1 MASITSLGIGSGID
15 INSMVSQLVALE
27 RRPLEQ
33 MRSEAKRLETQ
44 VSSLG
49 KMQSLM
55 AALQDAANA
64 LNGNSLWTRSTATS
78 SDDSAVSPVG
88 GSNAAP
94 GNYVVSVSTLAAPQ
108 TVASGLAFGA
118 ATDLVGEGTLTIDIG
133 RWSTGAAA
141 FTAKPDT
148 TPVSVTVS
156 ATDTLQTLR
165 DKINAADAGVQASI
179 VTDASGA
186 RLALRSSASGADNGF
201 RVTASD
207 VDGNAIDDAGLS
219 RVAFDPPSGTTGMLY
234 SQPAS
239 NAVATV
245 NGITVESASNEL
257 SGVIEGITLRL
268 RKTTAAPVDLA
279 VASDREAVKTA
290 IQAFADAYNE
300 LARYIGEQTK
310 YDAGTRVGGPLQ
322 GDSAVTGLIG
332 RLRGLIGQTSG
343 AAAGLSR
350 LSDVG
355 LQLQRDGTLK
365 VDGARL
371 DSALGNLAELKKAF
385 ANNDTLDPANNG
397 FARRFAALATQVLGV
412 DGSLTTRSEG
422 LKKLISANTAKQER
436 LEDRV
441 ERFRERLVRQFTAMD
456 ANLSRLQALQ
466 SYVSQQLAAL
476 QPKSES

>member
-15 INSMVSQLVALE
+15 INSMVNQLVALE

-33 MRSEAKRLETQ
+33 MRTEARRLETQ

-64 LNGNSLWTRSTATS
+64 LTGNSLWTRSTATS
-78 SDDSAVSPVG
+78 SDEASVSPVG
-88 GSNAAP
+88 GSSAAP
-94 GNYVVSVSTLAAPQ
+94 GNYAVSVGALAAPQ
-108 TVASGLAFGA
+108 TVASAQVFA
-118 ATDLVGEGTLTIDIG
+118 SATALVGEGTLTIDIG
-133 RWSTGAAA
+133 RWDGGAGT

-148 TPVSVTVS
+148 PPVSVS
-156 ATDTLQTLR
+156 IGAADTLQTLR
-165 DKINAADAGVQASI
+165 DKINAAGAGVQASI
-179 VTDASGA
+179 VTDANGA
-186 RLALRSSASGADNGF
+186 RLALRSSASGTDNGF

-207 VDGNAIDDAGLS
+207 VDGNATDASGLS
-219 RVAFDPPSGTTGMLY
+219 RIAFDPPGGTTGMLY

-239 NAVATV
+239 NAAATV
-245 NGITVESASNEL
+245 NGIPIESASNEL

-268 RKTTAAPVDLA
+268 RKTTAAPVELA

-290 IQAFADAYNE
+290 VQAFADAYNE
-300 LARYIGEQTK
+300 LARYIGEQTR
-310 YDAGTRVGGPLQ
+310 YDAASRVGGPLQ
-322 GDSAVTGLIG
+322 GDSAVTGLLG
-332 RLRGLIGQTSG
+332 RLRGLVGQTSG
-343 AAAGLSR
+343 ASASLVR

-365 VDGARL
+365 VDSGKL
-371 DSALGNLAELKKAF
+371 DGALGNLEELKKAF
-385 ANNDTLDPANNG
+385 AHNDALDAGNNG

-422 LKKLISANTAKQER
+422 LKKLITANTAKQDR

-441 ERFRERLVRQFTAMD
+441 ERFRERLVAQFTAMD

-466 SYVSQQLAAL
+466 SYVSQQLQAL
-476 QPKSES
+476 QPRSES

>member
-15 INSMVSQLVALE
+15 VNSMVNQLVALE

-33 MRSEAKRLETQ
+33 MRTEARRLETQ

-49 KMQSLM
+49 KMQSLL
-55 AALQDAANA
+55 ATLQDTANA
-64 LNGNSLWTRSTATS
+64 LTGNSLWTRSTATS
-78 SDDSAVSPVG
+78 SDDASVSPVG

-94 GNYVVSVSTLAAPQ
+94 GNYAVSVTSLAAPQ
-108 TVASGLAFGA
+108 TVASAQAFGA
-118 ATDLVGEGTLTIDIG
+118 ATDLVGEGTLTFEIG
-133 RWSTGAAA
+133 SWTPGATS
-141 FTAKPDT
+141 FSAKPGG

-179 VTDASGA
+179 VVDSSGA
-186 RLALRSSASGADNGF
+186 RLALRSSASGVENGF

-207 VDGNAIDDAGLS
+207 VDTNNVDDVGLS
-219 RVAFDPPSGTTGMLY
+219 RIAFDPPSFTTGTLY

-239 NAVATV
+239 NAEATV
-245 NGITVESASNEL
+245 NGIGIESASNEL

-268 RKTTAAPVDLA
+268 RRETSAPVELS
-279 VASDREAVKTA
+279 VTSDREAVKTA
-290 IQAFADAYNE
+290 IQAFATAYNE
-300 LARYIGEQTK
+300 LARYMSEQTRF
-310 YDAGTRVGGPLQ
+310 DPASRVGGPLQ
-322 GDSAVTGLIG
+322 GDSAVTGLLG
-332 RLRGLIGQTSG
+332 RLRGLVGQTSG
-343 AAAGLSR
+343 ASANLAR

-365 VDGARL
+365 VDGAKL

-385 ANNDTLDPANNG
+385 ANNDTLDAGNNG
-397 FARRFAALATQVLGV
+397 FARRFATLATQVLGV

-422 LKKLISANTAKQER
+422 LKKLISDNSAKQER

-441 ERFRERLVRQFTAMD
+441 ERYRERLVAQFTAMD
-456 ANLSRLQALQ
+456 ANVSRLQALQ

-476 QPKSES
+476 QPRSDG